1 MVGPMVGL
9 MVGPVIDHV
18 SSVGL
23 CRTVVT
29 VVFKQVCDRPCIV
42 YTNG

>member
-9 MVGPVIDHV
+9 MVGLMVGMFIDHV

-23 CRTVVT
+23 GRTVVT
-29 VVFKQVCDRPCIV
+29 VV
-42 YTNG
+42 